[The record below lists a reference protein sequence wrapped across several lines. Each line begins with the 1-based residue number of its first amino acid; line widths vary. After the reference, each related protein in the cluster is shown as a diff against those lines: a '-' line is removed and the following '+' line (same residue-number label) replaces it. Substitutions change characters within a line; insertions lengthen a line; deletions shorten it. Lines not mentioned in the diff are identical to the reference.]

1 MAETLSR
8 EALRDILA
16 FYREA
21 GVDDALEETP
31 SNRLLSAARSA
42 RSAP

>member
-21 GVDDALEETP
+21 GVDEALEDV
-31 SNRLLSAARSA
+31 LSLIHI
-42 RSAP
+42 